1 MLKSYHLAHFCLVYY
16 CIEYTFEKKFKALG
30 HASFIH
36 LGNGPKSPN
45 YKCGLPLQQVALA
58 SSLNKLDQIDV
69 SVEKPMGIIIEEI
82 DVENPKA
89 GVRIASVN
97 PGGNAARA
105 MSSTR
110 ACVHDVVLAIN
121 GVSCLDKDFDQI
133 MEEITTSSS
142 ERVTLTL
149 GRDSKA
155 IVISFPNGINVAARS
170 GEYLG
175 NVAQTAQYREI
186 SYKCRSGGCGT
197 CEQNAEIDGK
207 GPRLM
212 RPCVATV
219 PKDCKTIK
227 FLKN

>member
-1 MLKSYHLAHFCLVYY
+1 MLKSYHLAHFYLVYY
-16 CIEYTFEKKFKALG
+16 CIESTFQKSCKALG
-30 HASFIH
+30 HASFIY
-36 LGNGPKSPN
+36 LNIGPKSSN
-45 YKCGLPLQQVALA
+45 YKCGWPLQHGPLS
-58 SSLNKLDQIDV
+58 SSLNALDQMDV
-69 SVEKPMGIIIEEI
+69 TVEKPMGIIIEEI

-105 MSSTR
+105 MASTT
-110 ACVHDVVLAIN
+110 ACVLDVILAIN
-121 GVSCLDKDFDQI
+121 GVSCQGKDFDQI
-133 MEEITTSSS
+133 MEEIRTSRSDF
-142 ERVTLTL
+142 VVLTL

-155 IVISFPNGINVAARS
+155 TVISFPNGIKVAARS
-170 GEYLG
+170 GDYLG
-175 NVAQTAQYREI
+175 NVAQTAQYRDI

-197 CEQNAEIDGK
+197 CERNVGIDGK

-227 FLKN
+227 FL